1 MMDIVDKVSDCIIE
15 ASTILSDDKRNA
27 LKSAIENESNEN
39 ALWALTQILE
49 NYEVAQKTKFPLC
62 D

>member
-27 LKSAIENESNEN
+27 LKSAIENESKEN
-39 ALWALTQILE
+39 A
-49 NYEVAQKTKFPLC
+49 
-62 D
+62 